1 LQPPEIARTRPDFD
15 RILRNVRNSTPLSHK
30 KASEMWR
37 IADFLAKSTIR
48 QRHVKGIEQEIA
60 VHAVR
65 A

>member
-1 LQPPEIARTRPDFD
+1 
-15 RILRNVRNSTPLSHK
+15 
-30 KASEMWR
+30 MWR